1 MHWTFEER
9 TDIRL
14 FGASE
19 PQIRAEWN
27 MGWACFFWFPG
38 RGQAR
43 IQGDK
48 GLAAEPFRQ
57 STHYHGKN
65 LRRPLLRVD
74 EWMLCGFQNLPL
86 WLRKTWSWYGFLVLC
101 GFIPRRFLR
110 AGGHCSIPKNSN
122 FHGFTFW
129 MRFHLK
135 FAIDKDIQG
144 YDWLER
150 ILYLSLKAKKC
161 FCSPKV
167 SNDHNAST

>member
-9 TDIRL
+9 TDMRL
-14 FGASE
+14 LELRRRRFEQSE
-19 PQIRAEWN
+19 TWGERV
-27 MGWACFFWFPG
+27 FFWFPA

-48 GLAAEPFRQ
+48 GLAVGPFRQ

-65 LRRPLLRVD
+65 LKPPLLRVD

-110 AGGHCSIPKNSN
+110 VGGHCSIPKNSD
-122 FHGFTFW
+122 FHGFTFS
-129 MRFHLK
+129 MRFRLK
-135 FAIDKDIQG
+135 FAIDNDILG
-144 YDWLER
+144 YDSRWL
-150 ILYLSLKAKKC
+150 
-161 FCSPKV
+161 
-167 SNDHNAST
+167 